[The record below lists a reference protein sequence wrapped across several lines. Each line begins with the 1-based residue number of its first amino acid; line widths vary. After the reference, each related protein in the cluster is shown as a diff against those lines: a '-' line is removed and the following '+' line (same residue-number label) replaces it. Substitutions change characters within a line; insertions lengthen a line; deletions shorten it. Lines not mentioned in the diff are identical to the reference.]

1 MLKYG
6 RKIIL
11 LELLLPFGIMVG
23 MMYFLLIRPQKQ
35 QQEKVQN
42 MLDNLEVGDSVV
54 TIGGLHGII
63 DEIDTVEGVVVLN
76 SEGIYLVFE
85 RRSIAR
91 VVSKGTE
98 IDSVTE
104 EPEVIDSEDIEE

>member
-1 MLKYG
+1 M
-6 RKIIL
+6 I
-11 LELLLPFGIMVG
+11 G

-35 QQEKVQN
+35 QQEKVQS
-42 MLDNLEVGDSVV
+42 MLDSLAVGDSIV

-63 DEIDTVEGVVVLN
+63 DEIDTEEGTVVLN
-76 SEGIYLVFE
+76 CEGIYLVFE

-98 IDSVTE
+98 MDAITE
-104 EPEVIDSEDIEE
+104 ESEVIDSDETEE

>member
-1 MLKYG
+1 
-6 RKIIL
+6 
-11 LELLLPFGIMVG
+11 MVG

-35 QQEKVQN
+35 QQTKVQN
-42 MLDNLEVGDSVV
+42 MLDSLEVGDNVV

-63 DEIDTVEGVVVLN
+63 DEIDTEEGVVVLN

-91 VVSKGTE
+91 VVSKGTGM
-98 IDSVTE
+98 DSITDDS
-104 EPEVIDSEDIEE
+104 EVIDSDETEE

>member
-1 MLKYG
+1 M
-6 RKIIL
+6 I
-11 LELLLPFGIMVG
+11 G

-35 QQEKVQN
+35 QQTKVQN
-42 MLDNLEVGDSVV
+42 MLDSLEVGDNIV

-63 DEIDTVEGVVVLN
+63 DEIDTEEGTVVLN
-76 SEGIYLVFE
+76 CEGIYLVFE

-98 IDSVTE
+98 MDSITE
-104 EPEVIDSEDIEE
+104 ESEVIDSDETEE